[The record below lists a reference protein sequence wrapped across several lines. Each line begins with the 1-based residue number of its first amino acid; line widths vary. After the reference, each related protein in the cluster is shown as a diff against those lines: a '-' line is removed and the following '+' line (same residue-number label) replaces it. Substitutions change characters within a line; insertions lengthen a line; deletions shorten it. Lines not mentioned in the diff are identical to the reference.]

1 MVLCGSMWFYVV
13 LCGSSIPLAL
23 VHLVRWLS
31 NSSKNELSLRVAC
44 VNGHAMAQRQRP
56 SRQSRRIP
64 VTAFE
69 SAEVTDNEMRQV
81 ESLDKSSSV

>member
-1 MVLCGSMWFYVV
+1 MVLCGSMIV
-13 LCGSSIPLAL
+13 LCGSSIPLA
-23 VHLVRWLS
+23 LVRWLS

-44 VNGHAMAQRQRP
+44 VNGRAMAQRQRP
-56 SRQSRRIP
+56 SRRSQRIP

-81 ESLDKSSSV
+81 ESIDKSSSV